1 MERVEPLSPDS
12 DFSQRS
18 DPRGRA
24 RRRSLAWP
32 IVAIIVIV
40 AVIAAIVLLWRTT
53 HAPEQVAAP
62 PASPPQAAAPAAPAP
77 ATSAP
82 QHPIEAAEA
91 TQPPASEA
99 LPAVADSDSA
109 MQDALA
115 SLFTGI
121 PLDRVFHLQ
130 EVVPRF
136 VATIDNL
143 PRQTVAQSK
152 MSVLPV
158 EGSLQTTQADGRIL
172 LRADNEQ
179 RYATYM
185 RLMEQ
190 VDTKKLVQ
198 TYVHYYP
205 LFQKAYQDLGY
216 PNGYYLGYPNGYFND
231 RLVAVIDHLLAAP
244 DVPAP
249 IALTQPNVLYEFA
262 DPSLEQLSAG
272 QKMMIRMGPVDESHA
287 KAKLR
292 EIRRA
297 LTGQALPR

>member
-1 MERVEPLSPDS
+1 MERVEPLPPDS
-12 DFSQRS
+12 DFAQRS

-40 AVIAAIVLLWRTT
+40 AVIASIVLLWRRI
-53 HAPEQVAAP
+53 HAPEQVATPAP
-62 PASPPQAAAPAAPAP
+62 SPPQAAAPAAPAP
-77 ATSAP
+77 STNAP

-99 LPAVADSDSA
+99 LPAIADSDSA

-130 EVVPRF
+130 EIVPRF

-152 MSVLPV
+152 MSVMPV
-158 EGSLQTTQADGRIL
+158 EGSLQTTQADGKIL
-172 LRADNEQ
+172 LRADNAE

-185 RLMEQ
+185 RLLDQ
-190 VDTKKLVQ
+190 TDTSKLVQ
-198 TYVHYYP
+198 TYVRYYP

-216 PNGYYLGYPNGYFND
+216 PSGYFND
-231 RLVAVIDHLLAAP
+231 RLVEVIDHLLATP

-249 IALTQPNVLYEFA
+249 VALAQPKVLYEFA
-262 DPSLEQLSAG
+262 DPALEQLSAG
-272 QKMMIRMGPVDESHA
+272 QKIMIRMGPVDESRV
-287 KAKLR
+287 KTKLR
-292 EIRRA
+292 QIRRA
-297 LTGQALPR
+297 LTGQKLPH